1 MEKLE
6 KSFFLFHS
14 LVYFFAKK
22 RKKRCAKGEF
32 SQIDSSILDL
42 SNGTRLEH
50 VQSHFQIHLSEQKK
64 TCTQN
69 HLARVNCLYSCFG
82 QFTSICYE
90 IELILKLKY
99 GSFFNK
105 NLFNSHVIHKNDRF
119 FRARVHP
126 HCLQNLEAKSLAKP
140 VRHCTRHPTSL
151 IYKKIFVWASKER
164 ELTTLQQEHSSGT

>member
-22 RKKRCAKGEF
+22 RKNDVQKGNF
-32 SQIDSSILDL
+32 LKLIPLSSICQ
-42 SNGTRLEH
+42 T
-50 VQSHFQIHLSEQKK
+50 VQDWNMCSHISRSICQSKKK
-64 TCTQN
+64 TCTRN

-126 HCLQNLEAKSLAKP
+126 HCPRNLEAKSLAKP

-151 IYKKIFVWASKER
+151 IYKKFLFGSARSVN
-164 ELTTLQQEHSSGT
+164 